1 MAVECRFIEHVLDK
15 YRQRMYNV
23 CMKKRINMY
32 LEEEDR
38 SMVRFLQAKYGLD
51 TESNTIRFLIRK
63 AAKAEGYIET
73 KQERRKE

>member
-1 MAVECRFIEHVLDK
+1 MALALDK
-15 YRQRMYNV
+15 YRQYMYNI

-63 AAKAEGYIET
+63 AAKAEGYIEM